1 MQRKR
6 PHEEVSDVPA
16 CHTSMQA
23 EDTGEAM
30 QRKRPRNVVDDDG
43 GVGPAKQVYPL
54 TCTYAHPSTTHTF
67 VAQCPVIHCPSMH
80 LPIHL

>member
-1 MQRKR
+1 
-6 PHEEVSDVPA
+6 
-16 CHTSMQA
+16 MQA

-54 TCTYAHPSTTHTF
+54 TCSYAHPSLLSIASLASLPPLPPCLPASLASLPLF
-67 VAQCPVIHCPSMH
+67 IHQ
-80 LPIHL
+80 